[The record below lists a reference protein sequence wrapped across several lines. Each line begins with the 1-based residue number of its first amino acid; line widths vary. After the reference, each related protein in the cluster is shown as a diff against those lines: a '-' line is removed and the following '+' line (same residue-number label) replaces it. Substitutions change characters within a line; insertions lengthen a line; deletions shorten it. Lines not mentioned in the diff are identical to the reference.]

1 MGIDLH
7 GKIYRLEGVE
17 MYRNE
22 INEMEQSELATLVEE
37 KSLAVDVEEYI
48 DSDEVIELLQKE
60 DGTIFESAEDD
71 ILDTIMNGNWSYAV
85 EQMMDLNVYPDSLVD
100 YINDYRYEVFD
111 EAYEWFSLESAVAI
125 TELFYKTRKVA

>member
-1 MGIDLH
+1 MTH

-22 INEMEQSELATLVEE
+22 INEMDQSELATLVEE

-71 ILDTIMNGNWSYAV
+71 ILDTICNGNWTFAV

-100 YINDYRYEVFD
+100 YIENYRYEVYE
-111 EAYEWFSLESAVAI
+111 EAYEWFTLESAVAI
-125 TELFYKTRKVA
+125 TELFYRSRKVVA

>member
-1 MGIDLH
+1 
-7 GKIYRLEGVE
+7 

-22 INEMEQSELATLVEE
+22 INEMDQSELATLVEE

-71 ILDTIMNGNWSYAV
+71 ILDTIYNGNWSYAV
-85 EQMMDLNVYPDSLVD
+85 EQMMDLNIYPDSLVD

-111 EAYEWFSLESAVAI
+111 EAYEWFTLESAVAI
-125 TELFYKTRKVA
+125 TELFYRTRKVVA